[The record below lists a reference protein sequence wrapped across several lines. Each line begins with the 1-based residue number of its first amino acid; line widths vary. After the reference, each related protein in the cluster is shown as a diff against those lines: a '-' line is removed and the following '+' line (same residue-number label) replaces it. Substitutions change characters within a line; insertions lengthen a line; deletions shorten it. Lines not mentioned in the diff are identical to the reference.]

1 MPSEENGIEKI
12 VDWSSAGGVPL
23 RTVGAKPQ
31 GSREAA
37 AFASYLSEPPGTL
50 LISCAAWYSTPMS

>member
-1 MPSEENGIEKI
+1 MRSEENGIEKI

-37 AFASYLSEPPGTL
+37 AFASYLSEPPAP
-50 LISCAAWYSTPMS
+50 C